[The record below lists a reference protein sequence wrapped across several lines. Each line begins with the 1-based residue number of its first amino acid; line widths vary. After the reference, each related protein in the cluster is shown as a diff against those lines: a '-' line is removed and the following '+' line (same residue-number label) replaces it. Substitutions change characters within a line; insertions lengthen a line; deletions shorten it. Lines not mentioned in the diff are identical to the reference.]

1 MICIKGA
8 RMVITLVL
16 FFLCLI
22 VKANIQHHFYF
33 SPVCLEA
40 QKHIASLR
48 LNKAQ
53 QLLSAEKKLH
63 PDNVA
68 ILFLENY
75 IDYYRLI
82 TSQDYSNLKK
92 MEQLKDERLK
102 AIRKISPKSP
112 YFLYAQSEI
121 NLQWGFIQSFNQ
133 GYLGAMLDFRN
144 AYQLAKENY
153 EKYPEFKPSLK
164 TVGLFRALL
173 GTIPNNY
180 KWILGMAGLS
190 GDFDGGMQLIQRYFD
205 TDNYQE
211 FILDKQSSEFYY
223 TLFMLNFGDK
233 QKAWAFCN
241 EHTTDHN
248 TNLMSVYLR
257 AFTASKVGKNDEAIL
272 VLQQRPKSADYEPF
286 FALDYMLGL
295 CKLNRLD
302 DDAEQS
308 LKRFVSFYKGKVLMK
323 DAYRRISWCYL
334 LKNDLDKFK
343 IYRELSKRYGNSNNE
358 EDKKVLHETEKGIM
372 HDLIIL
378 KSRLLFDGGYYQRAE
393 ETIKKKDVNQLK
405 TNYQKLEYYY
415 RYGRI
420 LHEQNKYNK
429 AIDYYTYVV
438 KNAPVNTPYYFA
450 PYACLQ
456 MGYIYQKMGFG
467 QLAKSHFSKVE
478 SYTKAEYH
486 ESIKIKSSNELHK
499 LK

>member
-173 GTIPNNY
+173 GTIN
-180 KWILGMAGLS
+180 
-190 GDFDGGMQLIQRYFD
+190 
-205 TDNYQE
+205 
-211 FILDKQSSEFYY
+211 
-223 TLFMLNFGDK
+223 
-233 QKAWAFCN
+233 
-241 EHTTDHN
+241 
-248 TNLMSVYLR
+248 
-257 AFTASKVGKNDEAIL
+257 
-272 VLQQRPKSADYEPF
+272 
-286 FALDYMLGL
+286 
-295 CKLNRLD
+295 
-302 DDAEQS
+302 
-308 LKRFVSFYKGKVLMK
+308 
-323 DAYRRISWCYL
+323 
-334 LKNDLDKFK
+334 
-343 IYRELSKRYGNSNNE
+343 
-358 EDKKVLHETEKGIM
+358 
-372 HDLIIL
+372 
-378 KSRLLFDGGYYQRAE
+378 
-393 ETIKKKDVNQLK
+393 
-405 TNYQKLEYYY
+405 
-415 RYGRI
+415 
-420 LHEQNKYNK
+420 
-429 AIDYYTYVV
+429 
-438 KNAPVNTPYYFA
+438 
-450 PYACLQ
+450 
-456 MGYIYQKMGFG
+456 GF
-467 QLAKSHFSKVE
+467 
-478 SYTKAEYH
+478 
-486 ESIKIKSSNELHK
+486 
-499 LK
+499 